1 MSFWNCD
8 FVILKIEM
16 EEWELWWVWLWIK
29 LVNAIWVLK
38 CILML
43 RLFRC
48 KIFSNVKYF
57 TPKIFYRKYFPFI
70 VFGFVLENSFASV
83 KWKKENHQL
92 ETTKLKILIILSWNY
107 QLLIRNTT
115 MNQTTQTHISYKKK
129 KKIQI
134 CNPKKKKKK
143 NQICKKPKNIDLQ
156 YTALRKTQI
165 YMTQVEIYRTFVWQ
179 GLAVKI
185 CTKHT

>member
-57 TPKIFYRKYFPFI
+57 TPKIFYRKNFPFT
-70 VFGFVLENSFASV
+70 VFGFLLENSFANV
-83 KWKKENHQL
+83 KWKNKNKNLQL
-92 ETTKLKILIILSWNY
+92 ETIKLKILIILSWNY
-107 QLLIRNTT
+107 QILIRNTA

-129 KKIQI
+129 IQI
-134 CNPKKKKKK
+134 CNPKNK
-143 NQICKKPKNIDLQ
+143 NQICKKPNLHDTGGDL
-156 YTALRKTQI
+156 
-165 YMTQVEIYRTFVWQ
+165 
-179 GLAVKI
+179 
-185 CTKHT
+185 